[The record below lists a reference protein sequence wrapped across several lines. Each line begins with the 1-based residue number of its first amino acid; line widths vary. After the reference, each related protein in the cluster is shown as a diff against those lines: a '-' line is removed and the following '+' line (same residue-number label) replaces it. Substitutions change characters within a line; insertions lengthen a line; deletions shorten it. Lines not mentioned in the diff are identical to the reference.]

1 IFGVC
6 IYYLRKINEDEEYYL
21 IMMAGWLLCE
31 CIIRYQEKSLI
42 YLEKYNIN
50 PKMIN
55 KGIQKCRESLRLS
68 KETKDYLLKYK
79 VALKNKR

>member
-1 IFGVC
+1 
-6 IYYLRKINEDEEYYL
+6 
-21 IMMAGWLLCE
+21 MAGWLLCE